1 MHVRNRSSGFTLI
14 ELLVVIAI
22 IGMLSSVVLAS
33 LNSARTKARDA
44 ARLAGIKEI
53 QKALEFYYDT
63 NGSYPNLMAYA
74 TPNYDVQW
82 TTGFLNAIQP
92 YLPSVPTD
100 YPVNGF
106 LYRATNNGQKYGLA
120 TGLDSG
126 SHNSLMA
133 NDSGPMP
140 AYYEIGPSVAAC
152 WAVGVDWW
160 NDLPANCP

>member
-1 MHVRNRSSGFTLI
+1 MNLRRGFTLI

-22 IGMLSSVVLAS
+22 IGVLSSVVLAS
-33 LNSARTKARDA
+33 LNSARMKGRDA
-44 ARLAGIKEI
+44 ARIAGIKEI
-53 QKALEFYYDT
+53 QKALELYYLT
-63 NGSYPNLMAYA
+63 NTSYPDLIAYA

-82 TTGFLNAIQP
+82 TTGFVAAIQP
-92 YLPSVPTD
+92 YLPAVPRD

-106 LYRATNNGQKYGLA
+106 LYRATNSGQKYGLA

-126 SHNSLMA
+126 THTALMA
-133 NDSGPMP
+133 NDGGPMP
-140 AYYEIGPSVAAC
+140 AYYEIGPSVADC